1 MAAKRHI
8 FGYKFNGVS
17 RAANSGDDNLQAT
30 NYPIVRITNVTTG
43 HVFYRR
49 THDHNTMAVGYQGP
63 AYTTLDVPASVETGQ
78 GTLEVIANRVPSQKY
93 KIGIN

>member
-1 MAAKRHI
+1 MAASATF

-17 RAANSGDDNLQAT
+17 QAANYGDNNQQAT
-30 NYPIVRITNVTTG
+30 NYPIVRITNVATG
-43 HVFYRR
+43 HVFYCR

-63 AYTTLDVPASVETGQ
+63 AYTTPDIPASVETGQ
-78 GTLEVIANRVPSQKY
+78 STLEVIANRVPSQKY